1 MPKVLSIVETAYRA
15 TLEEQDDTIL
25 WLNHMLKNNGLDV
38 TILLRA
44 NAVNY
49 LVKGQDASGLKFG
62 TAELPHPPVIDKDV
76 SDLIEKGVPVYYVK
90 EDVDERGVPE
100 AKFIEGAKGISRREL
115 PGLLEGFDHVWHW

>member
-1 MPKVLSIVETAYRA
+1 MSSVLSIVETAYRG

-49 LVKGQDASGLKFG
+49 GVRGQDASGLRFG
-62 TAELPHPPVIDKDV
+62 EEELSHPPAIDA
-76 SDLIEKGVPVYYVK
+76 DLQAMLDKGVPVFFVR
-90 EDVDERGVPE
+90 EDAEERGIP
-100 AKFIEGAKGISRREL
+100 AANLIDGAKGISRGEL
-115 PGLLEGFDHVWHW
+115 PSMLGGFDHVWHW

>member
-1 MPKVLSIVETAYRA
+1 MPKVLSIVESAYRA

-38 TILLRA
+38 TLLLRA

-49 LVKGQDASGLKFG
+49 LVTGQDASGLRFG
-62 TAELPHPPVIDKDV
+62 TVDLPHPPVIDKDV
-76 SDLIEKGVPVYYVK
+76 ADLIEKGVPVYYVK

-100 AKFIEGAKGISRREL
+100 SKFIEGAKAISRKEL

>member
-1 MPKVLSIVETAYRA
+1 MPKVLSIVESAYRA

-49 LVKGQDASGLKFG
+49 LVKGQDATGLKFG
-62 TAELPHPPVIDKDV
+62 TAELKHPPVIDKDV
-76 SDLIEKGVPVYYVK
+76 ADLIEKGVPVYYVK
-90 EDVDERGVPE
+90 EDADERGVPE
-100 AKFIEGAKGISRREL
+100 SKFIEGAKGISRKEL
-115 PGLLEGFDHVWHW
+115 PGLLEGFEHVWHW

>member
-1 MPKVLSIVETAYRA
+1 MPKVLSIVESAYRA

-25 WLNHMLKNNGLDV
+25 WLNHMLKNNGVDI

-49 LVKGQDASGLKFG
+49 LVKGQDASGLRFG
-62 TAELPHPPVIDKDV
+62 TVDLPHPPVIEKDV
-76 SDLIEKGVPVYYVK
+76 ADLIEKGVPVYYVK
-90 EDVDERGVPE
+90 EDVDQRGVPE
-100 AKFIEGAKGISRREL
+100 SKFIEGAKAISRKEL